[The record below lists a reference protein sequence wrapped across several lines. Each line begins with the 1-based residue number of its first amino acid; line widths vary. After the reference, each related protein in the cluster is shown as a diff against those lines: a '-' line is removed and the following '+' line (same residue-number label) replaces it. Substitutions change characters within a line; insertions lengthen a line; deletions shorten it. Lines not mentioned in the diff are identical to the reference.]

1 MSVVPR
7 VMHVNELV
15 ASRSDLNTLCFI
27 FPAEG
32 SPPTRSGMY
41 LGPGQPKRICSGSA
55 CQKNTK
61 MVHIVQ
67 SGAYLPF
74 EAYSPRR
81 PLKPTVGSND
91 CESEVV
97 WPDDRP
103 RGGEWAPIYRSLKL
117 MFSVDGKCFFAAS
130 FHGDVHEPPKNVI
143 RVRKGY
149 PLQHDICINFS
160 TLGDGE
166 PKYRIRKENQRLGN
180 RGGEIIGG

>member
-1 MSVVPR
+1 
-7 VMHVNELV
+7 MHVNELA

-74 EAYSPRR
+74 EAYSPQR
-81 PLKPTVGSND
+81 PLKLSPPSGAMTASQKLCGLMIDPAVANG
-91 CESEVV
+91 
-97 WPDDRP
+97 RP
-103 RGGEWAPIYRSLKL
+103 YLVASSWCFLWTENAFSLPVFTA
-117 MFSVDGKCFFAAS
+117 MFTNPQK
-130 FHGDVHEPPKNVI
+130 
-143 RVRKGY
+143 
-149 PLQHDICINFS
+149 
-160 TLGDGE
+160 T
-166 PKYRIRKENQRLGN
+166 
-180 RGGEIIGG
+180 